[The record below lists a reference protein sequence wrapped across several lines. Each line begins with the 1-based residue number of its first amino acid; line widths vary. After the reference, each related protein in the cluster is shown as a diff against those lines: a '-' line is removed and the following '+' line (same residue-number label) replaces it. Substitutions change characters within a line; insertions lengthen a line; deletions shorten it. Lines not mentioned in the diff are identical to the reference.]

1 MFVFKCVRFLP
12 VVLKIEDSGLFSC
25 MDKNSSLS
33 DSLPHSSKRPWNGIF
48 LVAGMVMLAAA
59 ASVYF
64 VLHRT
69 GNSRDVTR
77 VEAKTKDPVAE
88 LVSATGMVLTGKPGR
103 TEWNQIAV
111 GARLMDGDLIQTEKS
126 GGASIRYSNG
136 NTIAIQENTVL
147 TVRSAGDGS
156 MEVSVP
162 GMEESPASADS
173 RKGQD
178 ASAPDAAG
186 PENKAAV
193 AAFNEARANEP
204 GPFIRLDRIIPFGRS
219 LELVGKVEAGSRLSV
234 NNEIVDVGG
243 DGSFKHF
250 TNPFPVP
257 GHKAN
262 LLMKVTD
269 LAGRTR
275 VAAAVH
281 DFNPRGG
288 DH

>member
-1 MFVFKCVRFLP
+1 
-12 VVLKIEDSGLFSC
+12 
-25 MDKNSSLS
+25 
-33 DSLPHSSKRPWNGIF
+33 
-48 LVAGMVMLAAA
+48 MVMLAAA
-59 ASVYF
+59 ALVYL
-64 VLHRT
+64 VLHRP
-69 GNSRDVTR
+69 GNSQEVTR

-103 TEWNQIAV
+103 TEWSQIAV
-111 GARLMDGDLIQTEKS
+111 GARLMEGDLIQTEKT
-126 GGASIRYSNG
+126 GGASIRYTNG

-156 MEVSVP
+156 MEVSAP
-162 GMEESPASADS
+162 GMEDAPTSADS
-173 RKGQD
+173 GKGQD
-178 ASAPDAAG
+178 ASAPDGAG
-186 PENKAAV
+186 PENRAAV

-234 NNEIVDVGG
+234 NNEIVDVSG

-257 GHKAN
+257 GQKAN

-281 DFNPRGG
+281 DFNPRGR
-288 DH
+288 DY